1 MQEHAP
7 PLSKPLRMENTPDT
21 EIMLTH
27 GDWQLTVA
35 PYGASLRGL
44 SHAGSAVI
52 TTYTGAKNKVGGQGD
67 VLIPFPGRVAGG
79 KYTFAGTSYQ
89 MDLNDKETPSAI
101 HGFLRG
107 TLWDIAAQSADAVT
121 FTATLAADAHP
132 GYPFALSVSLTY
144 ALSENGLETSFEIE
158 NTGDK
163 PAPVAAGF
171 HPYFSTGAALIN
183 TDTLHVPFAN
193 YLEFKDLLPT
203 GNVLP
208 VDGTEFD
215 FRQPRVLGE
224 TVLNICYLAP
234 QRDADGLL
242 RIRLSDST
250 AQTAVTVWMDAAFDY
265 AVLYSGD
272 PLPDDHRRKSLAIE
286 PMTCGADAFNHAE
299 WGLVTLVPGETQ
311 TGRWG
316 VGIE

>member
-1 MQEHAP
+1 MQ
-7 PLSKPLRMENTPDT
+7 NTPDT
-21 EIMLTH
+21 EITLTH
-27 GDWQLTVA
+27 GGWQLHVS

-44 SHAGSAVI
+44 SHADAPVV
-52 TTYTGAKNKVGGQGD
+52 TRYTGAKNKVGAQGD
-67 VLIPFPGRVAGG
+67 VLIPFPGRVTAG

-89 MDLNDKETPSAI
+89 MVENDTEAASAI
-101 HGFLRG
+101 HGFLRQ
-107 TLWDIAAQSADAVT
+107 TLWDVSAQTAVAVT
-121 FTATLAADAHP
+121 FTTTIAADAHP

-144 ALSENGLETSFEIE
+144 TLSGSGLETSFEIE

-171 HPYFSTGAALIN
+171 HPYFTLGSALIN
-183 TDTLHVPFAN
+183 TDTLHVPFAS

-203 GNVLP
+203 GRVLP

-215 FRQPRVLGE
+215 FRQPRPIGG

-234 QRDADGLL
+234 QRDPDGKL
-242 RIRLSDST
+242 RLRLSDST
-250 AQTAVTVWMDAAFDY
+250 TQTAVTVWMDAAFEY
-265 AVLYSGD
+265 VVLYSGD

-299 WGLVTLVPGETQ
+299 WGLVTLVPGETL
-311 TGRWG
+311 TGSWG
-316 VGIE
+316 VGAE

>member
-1 MQEHAP
+1 
-7 PLSKPLRMENTPDT
+7 MENTPDT
-21 EIMLTH
+21 EITLTH
-27 GDWQLTVA
+27 GDWQLHVS

-44 SHAGSAVI
+44 SHAGVLVI
-52 TTYTGAKNKVGGQGD
+52 TPYAGAQNKVGGQGD

-79 KYTFAGTSYQ
+79 KYTFAGTPYQ
-89 MDLNDKETPSAI
+89 MDINDKETPSAI

-107 TLWDIAAQSADAVT
+107 VLWDVSAQSTGTIT
-121 FTATLAADAHP
+121 FTTTLAPDAHP

-144 ALSENGLETSFEIE
+144 MLSEAGLETSFEIE

-171 HPYFSTGAALIN
+171 HPYFTVNSALIN
-183 TDTLHVPFAN
+183 TDTLHVPFGS
-193 YLEFKDLLPT
+193 YLEFKDLIPT
-203 GNVLP
+203 GQVLP

-215 FRQPRVLGE
+215 FRQPSPIGA
-224 TVLNICYLAP
+224 TVLNICYLDP
-234 QRDADGLL
+234 SRDPDGKL
-242 RIRLSDST
+242 RIRLSDSA

-265 AVLYSGD
+265 VVLYSGD

-299 WGLVTLVPGETQ
+299 WGLVTLVPGETL

-316 VGIE
+316 VGAE